1 MIDSAA
7 PVEPSS
13 SGRQIKV
20 LPAELASKIAAGEVV
35 ERPASVVKE
44 LVENSLDAGA
54 LEITVEVARG
64 GMESIR
70 VSDNGTGI
78 PPDEVELA
86 VQRFATSKVTSSNDL
101 DSISTLG
108 FRGEALPSI
117 AAVSEFTIVTQTGAD
132 DAGTRLEVVE
142 GETARLVPEGA
153 PRGTTVSVRHLFRN
167 FPARRKFL
175 RTEATEAS
183 RIHALLTRYAM
194 AYPEVRFRL
203 ASTGSRR
210 FETSGSG
217 NLREVVAAVYSLEVA
232 DALLELSSDAGDGGG
247 PFVWGLIGPPSLD
260 RASRTYVSVF
270 VNRRWVQSRM
280 VMQAVEQAYHGFM
293 GERRYP
299 LAVVNLAV
307 PYHELDV
314 NIHPA
319 KTEVR
324 FTKSGEAFRAVQ
336 GSVRRTLTALSPVPS
351 PSGTAAPHAPAAGAA
366 RPVTAP
372 FWPDALRRP
381 VPISMDDSAEVA
393 PDSSLTPKRALP
405 VLRPLGQV
413 QATYIVADG
422 PDGVYLID
430 QHAAHERVV
439 FEQVREAARS
449 RRSPSQALL
458 EPASVDLSLRQQELL
473 AEHRAPLES
482 VGFEIEAFGPET
494 ALLRRV
500 PSLLN
505 EGDPAAAF
513 LDILDLIGEGR
524 EWESWEE
531 RAAYSIACHKAIRA
545 GRVLTI
551 DEITELTR
559 QLENCV
565 QPHTCPHGRPTMI
578 FMSTAHVEREFGR
591 R

>member
-1 MIDSAA
+1 MIGSN
-7 PVEPSS
+7 
-13 SGRQIKV
+13 RQIKV

-54 LEITVEVARG
+54 LEVTVEVVRG

-78 PPDEVELA
+78 PPDQVELA
-86 VQRFATSKVTSSNDL
+86 VRRFATSKVTSSNDL

-117 AAVSEFTIVTQTGAD
+117 AAVSEFTIVTQTGTD
-132 DAGTRLEVVE
+132 DVGTRLEVVE
-142 GETARLVPEGA
+142 GETRRLVPEGA
-153 PRGTTVSVRHLFRN
+153 PRGTTVNVRHLFRN

-183 RIHALLTRYAM
+183 RIHTLLTRYAM

-203 ASTGSRR
+203 VSKASRR

-217 NLREVVAAVYSLEVA
+217 DLREVVAAVYSLDVA
-232 DALLELSSDAGDGGG
+232 DALLELSSDAGEGAG

-260 RASRTYVSVF
+260 RASRAYVSVF

-280 VMQAVEQAYHGFM
+280 VMQAIEQAYHGFM

-351 PSGTAAPHAPAAGAA
+351 PSAASRRHAPSAGSADA
-366 RPVTAP
+366 MATP

-381 VPISMDDSAEVA
+381 TPVAGDDTVQGD

-413 QATYIVADG
+413 QTTYIVADG

-458 EPASVDLSLRQQELL
+458 EPATVDLSIRQQELL
-473 AEHRAPLES
+473 AEHQSALES
-482 VGFEIEAFGPET
+482 VGFEMAAFGPESVI
-494 ALLRRV
+494 LRRV

-545 GRVLTI
+545 GRVLSI
-551 DEITELTR
+551 DEIAELTR

-578 FMSTAHVEREFGR
+578 FMSTAHMEREFGR

>member
-1 MIDSAA
+1 M
-7 PVEPSS
+7 
-13 SGRQIKV
+13 
-20 LPAELASKIAAGEVV
+20 
-35 ERPASVVKE
+35 
-44 LVENSLDAGA
+44 
-54 LEITVEVARG
+54 
-64 GMESIR
+64 
-70 VSDNGTGI
+70 
-78 PPDEVELA
+78 
-86 VQRFATSKVTSSNDL
+86 
-101 DSISTLG
+101 
-108 FRGEALPSI
+108 
-117 AAVSEFTIVTQTGAD
+117 
-132 DAGTRLEVVE
+132 
-142 GETARLVPEGA
+142 RLVPEGA

-203 ASTGSRR
+203 VSTGSRR

-217 NLREVVAAVYSLEVA
+217 DLREVVAAVYSLDVA
-232 DALLELSSDAGDGGG
+232 DALLELSPDASDGGG

-260 RASRTYVSVF
+260 RASRAYVSVF

-280 VMQAVEQAYHGFM
+280 VMQAIEQAYHGFM

-351 PSGTAAPHAPAAGAA
+351 PSAIATPHAPPAGIA

-381 VPISMDDSAEVA
+381 VPAGSDEPVQTDSEA
-393 PDSSLTPKRALP
+393 SLTPKRALP

-413 QATYIVADG
+413 QTTYIVADG

-439 FEQVREAARS
+439 FEQVRDAARS

-458 EPASVDLSLRQQELL
+458 EPVAVELDVRKQELL
-473 AEHRAPLES
+473 SEHRAALES
-482 VGFEIEAFGPET
+482 VGFEIEAFGPESV
-494 ALLRRV
+494 LLRRV

-545 GRVLTI
+545 GRVLTVE
-551 DEITELTR
+551 EITELTR

>member
-1 MIDSAA
+1 MIERSTPSA
-7 PVEPSS
+7 PRE

-54 LEITVEVARG
+54 LEITVEVSRG
-64 GMESIR
+64 GKESIR

-78 PPDEVELA
+78 SPDQVELA
-86 VQRFATSKVTSSNDL
+86 VQRFATSKVTSSTDL

-117 AAVSEFTIVTQTGAD
+117 AAVSEFTIVTRTGTD
-132 DAGTRLEVVE
+132 DTGTRLEVVE
-142 GETARLVPEGA
+142 GETVRLVPEGV
-153 PRGTTVSVRHLFRN
+153 PRGTTVSIRHLFRN

-217 NLREVVAAVYSLEVA
+217 DLREVVAAVYSLEVA
-232 DALLELSSDAGDGGG
+232 EALLELSPDVGGRGG
-247 PFVWGLIGPPSLD
+247 PFVWGLTGPPSLD
-260 RASRTYVSVF
+260 RASRAYVSVF

-280 VMQAVEQAYHGFM
+280 VVQAIEQAYHGFL

-307 PYHELDV
+307 PYDELDV

-324 FTKSGEAFRAVQ
+324 FTRSGEAFRAVQ
-336 GSVRRTLTALSPVPS
+336 GTVRRTLTALSPVPS
-351 PSGTAAPHAPAAGAA
+351 PSTSTKPHSSTAETLHTM
-366 RPVTAP
+366 TAP

-381 VPISMDDSAEVA
+381 AATGRDEPLPLDPAA
-393 PDSSLTPKRALP
+393 SLTPKRALP

-413 QATYIVADG
+413 QTTYIVADG

-439 FEQVREAARS
+439 FEQVREAAKS
-449 RRSPSQALL
+449 RQSPSQALL
-458 EPASVDLSLRQQELL
+458 EPATVDLSLRQQELL
-473 AEHRAPLES
+473 TEHRDALVS
-482 VGFEIEAFGPET
+482 VGFEIEAFGPESV
-494 ALLRRV
+494 LLRRV
-500 PSLLN
+500 PSLLD
-505 EGDPAAAF
+505 EGDPATAF
-513 LDILDLIGEGR
+513 LDILDLIAEGR

-551 DEITELTR
+551 DEISELTR

>member
-1 MIDSAA
+1 MASAQPRS
-7 PVEPSS
+7 PV
-13 SGRQIKV
+13 RQIKV
-20 LPAELASKIAAGEVV
+20 LPSELASKIAAGEVV

-54 LEITVEVARG
+54 LEVSVEVSRG

-78 PPDEVELA
+78 PPDQVELA
-86 VQRFATSKVTSSNDL
+86 VQRFATSKVTSSTDL
-101 DSISTLG
+101 EAIATLG

-117 AAVSEFTIVTQTGAD
+117 GAVSEFTIVTRTGSD
-132 DAGTRLEVVE
+132 DTGTRLEVLE
-142 GETARLVPEGA
+142 GESVRLAVEGA
-153 PRGTTVSVRHLFRN
+153 PRGTTVTVRHLFRN
-167 FPARRKFL
+167 YPARRKFL
-175 RTEATEAS
+175 KTEATESS

-203 ASTGSRR
+203 MSKGARK

-217 NLREVVAAVYSLEVA
+217 ELREVVAAVYSLEVA
-232 DALLELSSDAGDGGG
+232 EALLELSSDAGQGDG
-247 PFVWGLIGPPSLD
+247 PFVWGLISPPSID
-260 RASRTYVSVF
+260 RASRGYVSVF

-280 VMQAVEQAYHGFM
+280 VMQAIEQAYHGFL

-299 LAVVNLAV
+299 LAVLNLAV

-324 FTKSGEAFRAVQ
+324 FTNSGRAFSAVQ
-336 GSVRRTLTALSPVPS
+336 SAVRRTLTALSPVPS
-351 PSGTAAPHAPAAGAA
+351 PSTYPRRQTPSGAPPGGM
-366 RPVTAP
+366 TTP
-372 FWPDALRRP
+372 FWPDAFRP
-381 VPISMDDSAEVA
+381 PPSTSREDPISGDPATG
-393 PDSSLTPKRALP
+393 LTPKKALP

-413 QATYIVADG
+413 QTTYIVADG

-439 FEQVREAARS
+439 FEQVRDEAKS
-449 RRSPSQALL
+449 RQSPSQSLL
-458 EPASVDLSLRQQELL
+458 EPAMVELSLRQQELL
-473 AEHRAPLES
+473 KEHREALEH
-482 VGFEIEAFGPET
+482 VGFDVDAFGADT
-494 ALLRRV
+494 VLLRRV
-500 PSLLN
+500 PSLLD

-513 LDILDLIGEGR
+513 LDILDLIGEGQ

-545 GRVLTI
+545 GRVLTFS
-551 DEITELTR
+551 EIAELTR
-559 QLENCV
+559 QLENCA